1 MQTYENP
8 LITRYASKQMG
19 QLFSAYNRAL
29 TFRKLWLALAKAEKQ
44 LGLEITDEQIKDL
57 EANLT
62 NIDFAIIEQ
71 RENEVKHDV
80 MAHIHAYG
88 EVAKLAK
95 AIIHLGATSCY
106 VTDNADLVI
115 YKDALQNIKQLVVY
129 LLKVMG
135 EFANK
140 YKSQPILGY
149 THYQAAQLT
158 TVGKRMTLYMQEMI
172 SNLNEIDFALSNIK
186 FLGCRGATGTE
197 ASFMELF
204 NGDERKIDLMNKT
217 IANEFGFEELFD
229 VSGQTY
235 PRNVDVRILN
245 VLSSIAQTSFRF
257 ATDIRLLEHDHFI
270 EEAFGEKQ
278 VGSSA
283 MAYKRNP
290 IYSERVCSLSRYL
303 IVNALNGAL
312 TYSGQWFERT
322 LDDSA
327 IRRISLPEA
336 FLGADAVLRLLIKVV
351 SSLQVNKAII
361 DKAVKNYLPFIATEN
376 IMMAAVKKGGDRQQL
391 HEIIR
396 QCSFKASE
404 NIQKGKKGDLINILL
419 SHPQLKLDK
428 KELSIILNPNKYVGR
443 AVSQTKNFL
452 RKYRRLYHNATPVM
466 VDINN

>member
-1 MQTYENP
+1 MHTYENP

-19 QLFSAYNRAL
+19 ELFSAYHRAL
-29 TFRKLWLALAKAEKQ
+29 IFRKLWLALAKAEKQ
-44 LGLEITDEQIKDL
+44 LGLDITDNQIKDL
-57 EANLT
+57 EVNLT
-62 NIDFAIIEQ
+62 NIDFAAIEKS
-71 RENEVKHDV
+71 ESELKHDV

-88 EVAKLAK
+88 EVAKLAN

-115 YKDALQNIKQLVVY
+115 YKDALLNIKELVVY

-135 EFANK
+135 EFADK
-140 YKSQPILGY
+140 YKAQPILGY

-204 NGDERKIDLMNKT
+204 NGDEKKIDLMNKT
-217 IANEFGFEELFD
+217 IAKEFGFDELFD

-245 VLSSIAQTSFRF
+245 ALSSIAQTSYRF

-312 TYSGQWFERT
+312 TYSTQWFERT

-336 FLGADAVLRLLIKVV
+336 FLGIEAVMRLLIKVV
-351 SSLQVNKAII
+351 SSLQVNKEII
-361 DKAVKNYLPFIATEN
+361 DKAVKEYLPFIATEN
-376 IMMAAVKKGGDRQQL
+376 IMMAAAKKGGDRQEL

-396 QCSFKASE
+396 QCSLKASE
-404 NIQKGKKGDLINILL
+404 NIKSGKKSNLINILL

-428 KELSIILNPNKYVGR
+428 DEISKILSPKKYVGR
-443 AVSQTKNFL
+443 AVSQTKSFL
-452 RKYRRLYHNATPVM
+452 KKHRQLYQNAKPFA
-466 VDINN
+466 VDIKN